1 MNLLHVT
8 PYYAPAYPFGGVVRA
23 VEGLAVAL
31 AARGH
36 KLTVL
41 TTDAGSRSGRVD
53 APAEEM
59 RNGVRVIR
67 LRNRAPKL
75 RVSAN
80 LSTPAGLAGM
90 ARSLLPGMDLVHL
103 HEFRTVEA
111 LQVTPEAVRAG
122 VPIILSPHGTLTLE
136 TGRSFLKSR
145 WDQLLSRRVADH
157 LAAVVALTDAE
168 AEDVRLLWA
177 RLGRTPPPLHIVP
190 NGVNPADV
198 TPSAPARAGFRR
210 RYELGDAPVCLF
222 LGRLHARKGVDVLA
236 QAFLAA
242 NIPDTRL
249 VIAGPDE
256 GMQHGLEELGDP
268 RIVLTG
274 YLGPEER
281 LAALAAADVFALPAT
296 GEGLSMAAL
305 EALAAGLPVILS
317 PGCNLPEVEPAGAGL
332 EVEPAL
338 EPLTAALRLLLNDH
352 ELRLRMGAAA
362 RTLVESRF
370 TWARVA
376 EQMEAVYAT
385 LRGL

>member
-53 APAEEM
+53 APAEEV
-59 RNGVRVIR
+59 RDGVRVIR

-75 RVSAN
+75 RISAN

-256 GMQHGLEELGDP
+256 GMQHRLEELGDP

-370 TWARVA
+370 TWERVA

>member
-256 GMQHGLEELGDP
+256 GMQHGLEKLGDP

-274 YLGPEER
+274 YLDADQR

-352 ELRLRMGAAA
+352 ELRMRMGAAA

-370 TWARVA
+370 TWERVA

>member
-53 APAEEM
+53 APAEEV
-59 RNGVRVIR
+59 RDGVRVIR

-75 RVSAN
+75 RISAN

-256 GMQHGLEELGDP
+256 GMQHRLEELGDP

-281 LAALAAADVFALPAT
+281 LAALAAADVFVLPAT

-352 ELRLRMGAAA
+352 ELRMRMGAAA

-370 TWARVA
+370 TWERVA

>member
-256 GMQHGLEELGDP
+256 GMQHGLEKLGDP

-274 YLGPEER
+274 YLDADQR

-370 TWARVA
+370 TWERVA

>member
-67 LRNRAPKL
+67 VRNRAPKL
-75 RVSAN
+75 RISAN

-256 GMQHGLEELGDP
+256 GMQHRLEELGDP

-370 TWARVA
+370 TWAHVA

>member
-53 APAEEM
+53 APAEEV
-59 RNGVRVIR
+59 RDGVRVIR

-256 GMQHGLEELGDP
+256 GMQHRLEELGDP

-370 TWARVA
+370 TWAHVA

>member
-256 GMQHGLEELGDP
+256 GMQHRLEELGDP

>member
-53 APAEEM
+53 APAEEV
-59 RNGVRVIR
+59 RDGVSVIR

-75 RVSAN
+75 RISAN

-256 GMQHGLEELGDP
+256 GMQHRLEELGDP

-281 LAALAAADVFALPAT
+281 LAALAAADVFVLPAT

-352 ELRLRMGAAA
+352 ELRMRMGAAA

-370 TWARVA
+370 TWERVA

>member
-53 APAEEM
+53 APAEEV
-59 RNGVRVIR
+59 RDGVRVIR

-75 RVSAN
+75 RISAN

>member
-53 APAEEM
+53 APAEEV
-59 RNGVRVIR
+59 RDGVSVIR

-75 RVSAN
+75 RISAN

-370 TWARVA
+370 TWAHVA

>member
-23 VEGLAVAL
+23 VEGLAVSL

-41 TTDAGSRSGRVD
+41 TTDAGSRDGRVN
-53 APAEEM
+53 APAEEV
-59 RNGVRVIR
+59 RDGVRVIR

-75 RVSAN
+75 RARAN
-80 LSTPAGLAGM
+80 LSTPAGMADM
-90 ARSLLPGMDLVHL
+90 ARSLLLGMDLVHL

-111 LQVTPEAVRAG
+111 LQVTPEAARAG
-122 VPIILSPHGTLTLE
+122 VPVMLSPHGTLTLE

-145 WDQLLSRRVADH
+145 WDQLLSGRVADH
-157 LAAVVALTDAE
+157 ITAVAALTDAE
-168 AEDVRLLWA
+168 ADDVRQLWA

-198 TPSAPARAGFRR
+198 APSAPARADFRR
-210 RYELGDAPVCLF
+210 QYGLGDAPVCLF

-236 QAFLAA
+236 KAFLAA

-256 GMQHGLEELGDP
+256 GMQRTLEALGDP

-274 YLGPEER
+274 YLDPDQR

-332 EVEPAL
+332 EVEPQI
-338 EPLTAALRLLLNDH
+338 EPLTAAMRLLLNDH

-370 TWARVA
+370 TWERVA

-385 LRGL
+385 LPGL

>member
-53 APAEEM
+53 APAEEV
-59 RNGVRVIR
+59 RDGVSVIR

-75 RVSAN
+75 RISAN

-256 GMQHGLEELGDP
+256 GMQHRLEELGDP

-274 YLGPEER
+274 YLDADQR

-370 TWARVA
+370 TWAHVA

>member
-75 RVSAN
+75 RISAN

-256 GMQHGLEELGDP
+256 GMQHRLEELGDP

>member
-36 KLTVL
+36 AVTVL
-41 TTDAGSRSGRVD
+41 TTDAGSRNSRVD

-59 RNGVRVIR
+59 RDGVRVIR
-67 LRNRAPKL
+67 LRNRALWL
-75 RVSAN
+75 RARAN
-80 LSTPAGLAGM
+80 LSAPVGM
-90 ARSLLPGMDLVHL
+90 AAMTRNLLPGMDLVHL

-111 LQVTPEAVRAG
+111 LQVAPVAAQAG
-122 VPIILSPHGTLTLE
+122 VPVVMSPHGTLTLE
-136 TGRSFLKSR
+136 TGRGSLKAR
-145 WDQLLSRRVADH
+145 WDRFLSPRVADR
-157 LAAVVALTDAE
+157 LAAVIALTAAE
-168 AEDVRLLWA
+168 AEDVRQLWA
-177 RLGRTPPPLHIVP
+177 RIGRPPPPIQIVP
-190 NGVNPADV
+190 NGVNPAGV
-198 TPSAPARAGFRR
+198 TPSAPARAGFRQR
-210 RYELGDAPVCLF
+210 FGLGDAPVCLF

-236 QAFLAA
+236 EAFLAA
-242 NIPDTRL
+242 DLADARL

-256 GMQHGLEELGDP
+256 GMLGRLEAIGDP

-274 YLGPEER
+274 YLNPEER
-281 LAALAAADVFALPAT
+281 LAALSAADLFALPAT

-332 EVEPAL
+332 EVEPEA
-338 EPLTAALRLLLNDH
+338 EPLAAALRLLLNDH

-362 RTLVESRF
+362 RALAESRF
-370 TWARVA
+370 TWERVA
-376 EQMEAVYAT
+376 AQMETVYAT
-385 LRGL
+385 LPGS